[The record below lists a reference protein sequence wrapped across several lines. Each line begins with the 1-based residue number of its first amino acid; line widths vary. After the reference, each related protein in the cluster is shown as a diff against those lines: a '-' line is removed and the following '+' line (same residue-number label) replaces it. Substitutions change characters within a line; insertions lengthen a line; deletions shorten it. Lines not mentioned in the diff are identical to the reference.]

1 MKTKENIILTS
12 KRTRQFY
19 FLLYHSD
26 INNKLLYKDQSHGK
40 EWFSLINLG
49 ERGND
54 LGERGND
61 LGGRGND
68 LGERGNDLGDR
79 GNDLG
84 GRGNDLGDRGNN
96 LGERGN
102 DLGDRGDD
110 LGDRGENPRKQIK
123 LQKRAEL
130 YAS

>member
-19 FLLYHSD
+19 FLLYHSGT
-26 INNKLLYKDQSHGK
+26 NNKLLYKDQSQGK
-40 EWFSLINLG
+40 ERFLVINLG
-49 ERGND
+49 GRGNDLGDRGND

-68 LGERGNDLGDR
+68 LGERGK
-79 GNDLG
+79 
-84 GRGNDLGDRGNN
+84 
-96 LGERGN
+96 
-102 DLGDRGDD
+102 
-110 LGDRGENPRKQIK
+110 NPRKQIK

-130 YAS
+130 YVS